1 MHAPLIE
8 PSPVF
13 TREEALAA
21 GHTADAIRH
30 RLETGTWRRLRR
42 GIYVEGAHWA
52 ALGADPARQLAL
64 SVAAVQRRLTVPAWA
79 AGLTAASLLG
89 ADVLTH
95 PALLRLVT
103 ASPTGPRRGPG
114 YAVVPVILPAH
125 HRCVVDEVMLT
136 SPART
141 VVDVAR
147 TVAPREAIVVA
158 DSIFRETR
166 LRTAEVT
173 QLLADLCRAP
183 GIARA
188 VRIAGLADGR
198 AESPLESIGRF
209 KPRWPAAVSRAA
221 GVDP

>member
-1 MHAPLIE
+1 M
-8 PSPVF
+8 
-13 TREEALAA
+13 
-21 GHTADAIRH
+21 
-30 RLETGTWRRLRR
+30 
-42 GIYVEGAHWA
+42 
-52 ALGADPARQLAL
+52 
-64 SVAAVQRRLTVPAWA
+64 QRRLTVPAWA

-103 ASPTGPRRGPG
+103 ASPTSPRRGPG
-114 YAVVPVILPAH
+114 YAAVPVILPAH
-125 HRCVVDEVMLT
+125 HRCVVDDVMLT

-147 TVAPREAIVVA
+147 TVDPREAIVVA
-158 DSIFRETR
+158 DSMLRETR

-183 GIARA
+183 GIDRA

-209 KPRWPAAVSRAA
+209 RVAGQQLFPEPQVWIHDGQGGRARVDFLFRDEWLIVETDGLVKYTDPRVLKEEKLRQECWSDSASWWF
-221 GVDP
+221 G